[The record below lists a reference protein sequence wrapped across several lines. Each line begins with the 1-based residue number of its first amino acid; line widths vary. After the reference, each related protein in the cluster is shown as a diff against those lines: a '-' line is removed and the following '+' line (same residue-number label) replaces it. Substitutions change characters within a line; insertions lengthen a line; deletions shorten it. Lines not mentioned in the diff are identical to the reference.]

1 MFLSLV
7 MNSMHYCWCSNK
19 QWLEMGRCSM
29 MVSLMMQST
38 EDAEML
44 CEGLQY
50 TTRHGRALTF
60 SPVLERQVLQ
70 SVWRGEGSHE
80 LRNESF

>member
-1 MFLSLV
+1 MI
-7 MNSMHYCWCSNK
+7 
-19 QWLEMGRCSM
+19 QWLERGRYPV
-29 MVSLMMQST
+29 MVALMMQST

-70 SVWRGEGSHE
+70 SVRRAEGSHE
-80 LRNESF
+80 FRNESF